1 MTKGPV
7 DLIVLNRIAA
17 DVRGHRTSTVAEI
30 PDDMFCSTISKKTSL
45 GRTDG
50 LLHPGYGM
58 PKTKE
63 NVFHNLCTGIMK
75 SQVKNFESVL
85 LSPDQT
91 KTIPTTLSFHHI
103 SCNVKTQIFSCSS
116 PSSIKV
122 LSDLRLHET
131 CFNVKIFYLLSRLL
145 DVLAGRKNP
154 SQLTGYVLL
163 NGKLLPSSVQR
174 RLCGYVVQVKIE
186 CIEYSVIKI
195 METLTIREN
204 ITFSATLRLP
214 RCTAA
219 RERDEKVSS
228 VIEELGLTS
237 VADRIIGTQSTCG
250 VSGGERK
257 RTCIGIELVNDP
269 LVLFLDEP
277 TTGLDSYTAGTVIQT
292 LRRLA
297 DSGRTIV
304 FSIHQPKYSIYRRFD
319 RLTIISNGQ
328 MIYHGPGGQKP
339 ILHFENCGYFI
350 EGHNNPADF
359 FMDILHGEFDI
370 DATVVQQENI
380 PGTSEKDVCK
390 TIRETVCR
398 RLIACWLEST
408 LWRELDCEF
417 VQPGNYLSTINKEI
431 EKFDELWALSR
442 SLCTTDTNH
451 EDDDDNNIHYQNV
464 DFQQDNLYSAPMNNN
479 NNFFY
484 YNTTVKSQKLDNCFS
499 CKCKKRSSNYQQC
512 STTFCYQLHETS
524 TGFYRIS
531 AYFLS
536 KILSDVLPI
545 KVIPAFLCLS
555 ITYYL
560 TGLRYEL
567 YPFLLWQ
574 LTIGLLTFCASAIT
588 FAVSAM
594 VNDQRIG
601 SILLSMLFVLMMITS
616 GYLVNIST
624 LWKWLQL
631 FRYISILRYAINIL
645 TINELFDM
653 TFCPETTLPYSKL
666 SSVDFNRIN
675 ASDSPYS
682 NATSLLINEWKN
694 TEYFQTGIGKIQN
707 LESMCI
713 SGAQYLE
720 SQAIEY
726 RSKWAVWLN
735 ELGIFVIAILALC
748 VAYIHLRLIK
758 RYR

>member
-1 MTKGPV
+1 
-7 DLIVLNRIAA
+7 
-17 DVRGHRTSTVAEI
+17 
-30 PDDMFCSTISKKTSL
+30 
-45 GRTDG
+45 
-50 LLHPGYGM
+50 
-58 PKTKE
+58 
-63 NVFHNLCTGIMK
+63 
-75 SQVKNFESVL
+75 
-85 LSPDQT
+85 
-91 KTIPTTLSFHHI
+91 
-103 SCNVKTQIFSCSS
+103 
-116 PSSIKV
+116 
-122 LSDLRLHET
+122 
-131 CFNVKIFYLLSRLL
+131 
-145 DVLAGRKNP
+145 
-154 SQLTGYVLL
+154 
-163 NGKLLPSSVQR
+163 
-174 RLCGYVVQVKIE
+174 
-186 CIEYSVIKI
+186 
-195 METLTIREN
+195 
-204 ITFSATLRLP
+204 
-214 RCTAA
+214 
-219 RERDEKVSS
+219 
-228 VIEELGLTS
+228 
-237 VADRIIGTQSTCG
+237 
-250 VSGGERK
+250 
-257 RTCIGIELVNDP
+257 
-269 LVLFLDEP
+269 
-277 TTGLDSYTAGTVIQT
+277 
-292 LRRLA
+292 
-297 DSGRTIV
+297 
-304 FSIHQPKYSIYRRFD
+304 
-319 RLTIISNGQ
+319 
-328 MIYHGPGGQKP
+328 
-339 ILHFENCGYFI
+339 
-350 EGHNNPADF
+350 
-359 FMDILHGEFDI
+359 MDILHGEFDI

-408 LWRELDCEF
+408 LWRECKAFLAECSKNFYQNRLGQLKQEKLYINQKYNSATTRKTTMAITKHIQRKQTKFSKQDKQLDCEF

-442 SLCTTDTNH
+442 SLCTSDTNQ

-479 NNFFY
+479 NNFFCY
-484 YNTTVKSQKLDNCFS
+484 DTTIKSPKLVNCFS
-499 CKCKKRSSNYQQC
+499 CKCKKQSSNYQQC
-512 STTFCYQLHETS
+512 STTFCYQLFTLNWRSYLSMKRSGKTILAHFVIQLVIALFLGIIYLNMDKWSGSGIQNRVGLFFITCLHLLFISGTLLEVFLKDRLIFIHETS

-601 SILLSMLFVLMMITS
+601 SILLSMFFVLMMVTS

-631 FRYISILRYAINIL
+631 FRYISILH
-645 TINELFDM
+645 
-653 TFCPETTLPYSKL
+653 
-666 SSVDFNRIN
+666 FNRIN

-707 LESMCI
+707 LESICI
-713 SGAQYLE
+713 SGVQYLE

>member
-1 MTKGPV
+1 M
-7 DLIVLNRIAA
+7 
-17 DVRGHRTSTVAEI
+17 
-30 PDDMFCSTISKKTSL
+30 
-45 GRTDG
+45 GR
-50 LLHPGYGM
+50 
-58 PKTKE
+58 
-63 NVFHNLCTGIMK
+63 
-75 SQVKNFESVL
+75 
-85 LSPDQT
+85 
-91 KTIPTTLSFHHI
+91 
-103 SCNVKTQIFSCSS
+103 
-116 PSSIKV
+116 
-122 LSDLRLHET
+122 
-131 CFNVKIFYLLSRLL
+131 
-145 DVLAGRKNP
+145 
-154 SQLTGYVLL
+154 
-163 NGKLLPSSVQR
+163 
-174 RLCGYVVQVKIE
+174 
-186 CIEYSVIKI
+186 
-195 METLTIREN
+195 
-204 ITFSATLRLP
+204 
-214 RCTAA
+214 
-219 RERDEKVSS
+219 
-228 VIEELGLTS
+228 
-237 VADRIIGTQSTCG
+237 
-250 VSGGERK
+250 
-257 RTCIGIELVNDP
+257 
-269 LVLFLDEP
+269 
-277 TTGLDSYTAGTVIQT
+277 
-292 LRRLA
+292 
-297 DSGRTIV
+297 
-304 FSIHQPKYSIYRRFD
+304 
-319 RLTIISNGQ
+319 
-328 MIYHGPGGQKP
+328 
-339 ILHFENCGYFI
+339 
-350 EGHNNPADF
+350 
-359 FMDILHGEFDI
+359 
-370 DATVVQQENI
+370 
-380 PGTSEKDVCK
+380 
-390 TIRETVCR
+390 
-398 RLIACWLEST
+398 
-408 LWRELDCEF
+408 LDCEF

-442 SLCTTDTNH
+442 SLCTSDTNQ

-479 NNFFY
+479 NFFCY
-484 YNTTVKSQKLDNCFS
+484 DTTIKSPKLVNCFS
-499 CKCKKRSSNYQQC
+499 CKCKKQSSNYQQC
-512 STTFCYQLHETS
+512 STTFSLFLGIIYLNMNKWSGSGIQNRVGLFFITCLHLLFISGTLLEVFLKDRLIFIHETS

-594 VNDQRIG
+594 VNDRRIG
-601 SILLSMLFVLMMITS
+601 SILLSMFFVLMMVTS

-682 NATSLLINEWKN
+682 NVTSLLINEWKN

-707 LESMCI
+707 LESICI
-713 SGAQYLE
+713 SGVQYLE

-735 ELGIFVIAILALC
+735 ELGILVIAILALC

-758 RYR
+758 RYK